1 MPAGWRQALAA
12 RLPGYMIP
20 AAFHVTNALPRTANG
35 KLDRN
40 ALLRF
45 EAMPTADTAWVEPS
59 GETET
64 LIARLFGDVLGLAR
78 VGADDDF
85 FALGGHSLAAVRL
98 VAKLSEQLGRSRK
111 VALAAL
117 FDCPTPALLAALLFP
132 PVEDEAG
139 RAMSPR
145 GVTGDELQAL
155 DELFDE
161 LE

>member
-1 MPAGWRQALAA
+1 MGM
-12 RLPGYMIP
+12 GIS
-20 AAFHVTNALPRTANG
+20 V
-35 KLDRN
+35 
-40 ALLRF
+40 
-45 EAMPTADTAWVEPS
+45 
-59 GETET
+59 
-64 LIARLFGDVLGLAR
+64 DVLIGPVVGGLGTAFGPL
-78 VGADDDF
+78 VG
-85 FALGGHSLAAVRL
+85 SLAAVRL
-98 VAKLSEQLGRSRK
+98 VARLSEQLGRK